1 VAAGTAEREA
11 KGGSMKLVTYRV
23 GDAVSFGVVSGDG
36 VVDGAD
42 LLDGAAASVREL
54 LEKDLAGRLAGLAR
68 GAAPTYSLG
77 EIEFLPPV
85 PDPSKIL
92 CVGVNYADHRAETG
106 QAQRPEHPTIFSR
119 FADTQVGH
127 DRPVVRPARTEQ
139 LDYEGE
145 VAIVL
150 GRTLTEVGDDA
161 DALGAIAGLSCYND
175 LSVRDWQLHNS
186 QWLPGKNFL
195 GVGSFGP
202 WLVTMDEFDD
212 LGAVRLTTRVNG
224 EVRQEATLKQLIF
237 DFAAVLRYVTGFT
250 SLAPGDV
257 IATGT
262 PGGVGL
268 AADPPRFLIPGDV
281 TEVEVSSVGVLRN
294 RIVAAPGEVR

>member
-1 VAAGTAEREA
+1 
-11 KGGSMKLVTYRV
+11 MKLVTYRV

-36 VVDGAD
+36 VVDGAA

-224 EVRQEATLKQLIF
+224 EVRQDATLKQLIF

-268 AADPPRFLIPGDV
+268 AADPPRFLVPGDV